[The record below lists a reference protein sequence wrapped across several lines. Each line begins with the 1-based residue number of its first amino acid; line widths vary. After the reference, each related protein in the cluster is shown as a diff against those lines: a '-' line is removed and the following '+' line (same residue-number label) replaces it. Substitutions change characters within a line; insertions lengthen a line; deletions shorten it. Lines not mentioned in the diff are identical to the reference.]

1 MSAPFVLI
9 AERYERK
16 SIAVT
21 ANSSIY
27 QQENSVGVATLASLR
42 RPNNGSRFDAFGLIS
57 N

>member
-1 MSAPFVLI
+1 MSAPSVLI

-42 RPNNGSRFDAFGLIS
+42 RPDNGSRFDAFGLIS

>member
-27 QQENSVGVATLASLR
+27 QQENSVGVAIFASLR
-42 RPNNGSRFDAFGLIS
+42 RPDKRFTFRRLWAD
-57 N
+57 